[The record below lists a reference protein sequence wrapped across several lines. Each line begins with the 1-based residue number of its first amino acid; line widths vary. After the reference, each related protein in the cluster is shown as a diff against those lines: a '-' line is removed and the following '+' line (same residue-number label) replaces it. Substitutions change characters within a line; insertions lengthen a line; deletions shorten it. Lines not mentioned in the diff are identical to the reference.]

1 MENAKSE
8 QETILYKGACFS
20 MHYGIPS
27 IKKILKEAKQNK
39 NFIYKRGKRIIKFM
53 PPIKRENKQGAIILE
68 EIMIQGFFILKNYLL
83 KDQEKN
89 RLFLK
94 VKLWSFATLFKPLE
108 DGL

>member
-8 QETILYKGACFS
+8 QETILHKGACFS

-27 IKKILKEAKQNK
+27 IKKILKEAKQKK

-53 PPIKRENKQGAIILE
+53 PPHKKRKQARRKNSGKK
-68 EIMIQGFFILKNYLL
+68 IMIQDFFILKNYLL
-83 KDQEKN
+83 KDQEKS

-94 VKLWSFATLFKPLE
+94 VKL
-108 DGL
+108 

>member
-8 QETILYKGACFS
+8 QDTILYKGACFS

-53 PPIKRENKQGAIILE
+53 PPHKKRKQARKNNSG
-68 EIMIQGFFILKNYLL
+68 KNYDSRFLYPKKL
-83 KDQEKN
+83 SFKRSGEKQT
-89 RLFLK
+89 F
-94 VKLWSFATLFKPLE
+94 SQS
-108 DGL
+108 